1 MKDRKP
7 STIADGTVEGMLAA
21 IANPKP
27 AKGDDQGQGARDM
40 PGFAGDQLQ
49 GQQHV
54 DPMPGQGR
62 YLRET
67 PGLRETT
74 VVEQQPA
81 GGLPRQVPDAG
92 QDELI
97 PSIVPSAPPGSRKP

>member
-1 MKDRKP
+1 MKP
-7 STIADGTVEGMLAA
+7 TNIASGRVEDLLAA

-27 AKGDDQGQGARDM
+27 AKPDQGQGARDM
-40 PGFAGDQLQ
+40 PGFAGDPLQ
-49 GQQHV
+49 GQQTRE
-54 DPMPGQGR
+54 PMGEQPE

-67 PGLRETT
+67 GVHHEPPTGAFP
-74 VVEQQPA
+74 EQA
-81 GGLPRQVPDAG
+81 PDAG